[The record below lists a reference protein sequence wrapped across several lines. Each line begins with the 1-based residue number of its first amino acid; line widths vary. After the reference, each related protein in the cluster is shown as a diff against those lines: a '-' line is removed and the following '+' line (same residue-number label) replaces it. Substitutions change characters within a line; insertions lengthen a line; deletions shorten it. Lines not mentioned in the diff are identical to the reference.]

1 MPVGIWFA
9 LAAYASYAF
18 GDAIIK
24 GFGSSLSAFEIIFWT
39 TLFSLIPVLATKPKS
54 EKLREIF
61 LTTRARALHLRGG
74 LTLIASLCVVYA
86 FTHIR
91 LAETYAIVFL
101 TPAFITVLAVL
112 FLKEEMTVRRWLSL
126 ALGFS
131 GVMLVV
137 RPGFRELELGHLAA
151 FGCAFFASVAA
162 VLLRMVSQ
170 TEKRITI
177 VGFSVAYALI
187 FTGIIIAL
195 SPGMGLPSWLQLA
208 TLAVTGSLG
217 GLGHILIITAT
228 KAAPANMVAQTQ
240 YSQIVWAII
249 LGAFFY
255 QEYPDAIGL
264 AGLSIVVLAGFVNF
278 TPERARTWFGAHVVA
293 IRKRRNAAAAQ
304 NKQV

>member
-1 MPVGIWFA
+1 MPIGILYA

-24 GFGSSLSAFEIIFWT
+24 GFGTSLSAFEIIFWVT
-39 TLFSLIPVLATKPKS
+39 AFSFIPVALTKPKT
-54 EKLREIF
+54 ERLREVF
-61 LTTRARALHLRGG
+61 ATTRPRILHIRGALS
-74 LTLIASLCVVYA
+74 LIASLCVIYA
-86 FTHIR
+86 FTHIP

-101 TPAFITVLAVL
+101 TPTFITVLAVL
-112 FLKEEMTVRRWLSL
+112 FLKEEMTTRRWLSL
-126 ALGFS
+126 ILGFG

-137 RPGFRELELGHLAA
+137 RPGFRELEPGHLAA

-162 VLLRMVSQ
+162 VILRMISR

-177 VGFSVAYALI
+177 VGFSVAYALVFAGCVI
-187 FTGIIIAL
+187 VI
-195 SPGMGLPSWLQLA
+195 SPDMGLPTLRQLGA
-208 TLAVTGSLG
+208 LAATGTLA
-217 GLGHILIITAT
+217 GLGHILIISAA

-255 QEYPDAIGL
+255 QEVPDALGL
-264 AGLSIVVLAGFVNF
+264 VGLGIVVLAGFVNF

-293 IRKRRNAAAAQ
+293 IRKRRNAAAGE
-304 NKQV
+304 KQG